1 LAFSAFIPLLFN
13 PQDYAANQLPIIA
26 SNIQRI
32 ALAGIFVT
40 LFLSL
45 KLLPPK
51 PARYKHHR
59 TVFMVLQW
67 VLLPVTTILYN
78 SLSAVNSQ
86 TRLMFGRYLGKF
98 DVTEKAFVTEDKQ
111 KKS

>member
-1 LAFSAFIPLLFN
+1 MLFH
-13 PQDYAANQLPIIA
+13 PQEYAANQLPVIA

-32 ALAGIFVT
+32 ALAGILIT

-51 PARYKHHR
+51 PARYKRHKS
-59 TVFMVLQW
+59 VFMVLQW
-67 VLLPVTTILYN
+67 VLLPVTTIGFN
-78 SLSAVNSQ
+78 AFAAVNSQ

-98 DVTEKAFVTEDKQ
+98 DVTDKAVVTADN
-111 KKS
+111 KKII